1 MTKTFSVIVLLF
13 SLLGFVPAVA
23 LAEQT
28 PVRISASYNN
38 DSDGVSYTSYSIATE
53 KKNKPWNFSYS
64 TTHINQRDSSARLTE
79 QRFITRWQ
87 QRINEENSVSAWLG
101 YAGSDSWN
109 FAPFGLQYQG
119 VVNQIDQMWLSYAH
133 DSVTTVAAYQ
143 SHILSDQFA
152 VRYRKEL
159 DRRLVLD
166 TTVKYAMFSDENFR
180 KTFGMSLTKD
190 ISPRFRLGLAYLYD
204 TSDVDKRSVFYLPKE
219 ESSLSLV
226 PEYAF
231 PIGEGS
237 LALRISQSLIA
248 RNKAGNINRTTFG
261 VRYQLDNFA
270 IDVQTYPD
278 GSYSSQDY
286 SVSWSTRW

>member
-219 ESSLSLV
+219 ESSLSIV

-270 IDVQTYPD
+270 IDVQTYTD
-278 GSYSSQDY
+278 GSYASQDY

>member
-109 FAPFGLQYQG
+109 FAPFGVQYQG

-219 ESSLSLV
+219 ESSLSIV

-231 PIGEGS
+231 PIGAGS
-237 LALRISQSLIA
+237 MALRISQSLIA

-270 IDVQTYPD
+270 IDVQTYTD
-278 GSYSSQDY
+278 GSYASQDY

>member
-87 QRINEENSVSAWLG
+87 QRLNEENSVSAWLG

-109 FAPFGLQYQG
+109 FAPFGVQYQG

-219 ESSLSLV
+219 ESSLSIV

-270 IDVQTYPD
+270 IDVQTYTD

>member
-109 FAPFGLQYQG
+109 FAPFGVQYQG

-219 ESSLSLV
+219 ESSLSIV

-231 PIGEGS
+231 PIGAGS
-237 LALRISQSLIA
+237 MALRISQSLIA

-270 IDVQTYPD
+270 IDVQTYTD

>member
-1 MTKTFSVIVLLF
+1 MTKPFSVIVLLF
-13 SLLGFVPAVA
+13 AFLGFVPAVA

-87 QRINEENSVSAWLG
+87 QRLNEENSVSAWLG

-109 FAPFGLQYQG
+109 FAPFGVQYQG

-219 ESSLSLV
+219 ESSLSIV

-248 RNKAGNINRTTFG
+248 RNKAGHINRTTFG

-270 IDVQTYPD
+270 IDVQTYTD

>member
-109 FAPFGLQYQG
+109 FAPFGVQYQG
-119 VVNQIDQMWLSYAH
+119 VVNQIDQLWLSYAH

-166 TTVKYAMFSDENFR
+166 TTIKYAMFSDENFR

-219 ESSLSLV
+219 ESSLSIV

-231 PIGEGS
+231 PIGAGS
-237 LALRISQSLIA
+237 MALRISQSLIA

-270 IDVQTYPD
+270 IDVQTYTD
-278 GSYSSQDY
+278 GSYASQDY

>member
-28 PVRISASYNN
+28 PVRISASYNT

-64 TTHINQRDSSARLTE
+64 NTNISQRDSSARLTE

-87 QRINEENSVSAWLG
+87 QRLNEENSVSAWLG

-109 FAPFGLQYQG
+109 FAPFGVQYQG
-119 VVNQIDQMWLSYAH
+119 VVNQIDQLWLSYAH

-219 ESSLSLV
+219 ESSLSIV

-270 IDVQTYPD
+270 IDVQTYTD

>member
-1 MTKTFSVIVLLF
+1 MTKPFSVIVLLF
-13 SLLGFVPAVA
+13 AFLGFVPAVA

-64 TTHINQRDSSARLTE
+64 NTNISQRDSSARLTE

-87 QRINEENSVSAWLG
+87 QRLNEENSVSAWLG

-219 ESSLSLV
+219 ESSLSIV

-270 IDVQTYPD
+270 IDVQTYTD

>member
-1 MTKTFSVIVLLF
+1 MTKTISVIVLLF

-38 DSDGVSYTSYSIATE
+38 DSDGVSYTSYGIATE
-53 KKNKPWNFSYS
+53 KNNKPWNFSYS

-109 FAPFGLQYQG
+109 FAPFGVQYQG

-133 DSVTTVAAYQ
+133 DSVTSVAAYQ
-143 SHILSDQFA
+143 NHILSDQFT

-219 ESSLSLV
+219 ESSLSIV

-270 IDVQTYPD
+270 IDVQTYTD

-286 SVSWSTRW
+286 SLSWSTRW

>member
-1 MTKTFSVIVLLF
+1 MIQTISVIVLL
-13 SLLGFVPAVA
+13 SALLGLVPSIA

-28 PVRISASYNN
+28 PVKMSASYNN
-38 DSDGVSYTSYSIATE
+38 DSDGVSFTSYSIATE

-64 TTHINQRDSSARLTE
+64 VTNINQRDSSAKLTE

-109 FAPFGLQYQG
+109 FAPFGIQYQG
-119 VVNQIDQMWLSYAH
+119 VVNSVDQMWLSYAH

-143 SHILSDQFA
+143 NHILSDQFA
-152 VRYRKEL
+152 LRYRKEL

-166 TTVKYAMFSDENFR
+166 TTIKYAMFSDENFR

-204 TSDVDKRSVFYLPKE
+204 TSDINKRSVFYLPKE

-231 PIGEGS
+231 PVGEGS
-237 LALRISQSLIA
+237 LALRMSKSLLA
-248 RNKAGNINRTTFG
+248 RNIDGNINRTTFG

-270 IDVQTYPD
+270 IDVQTYTD

-286 SVSWSTRW
+286 SVSWNTRW

>member
-1 MTKTFSVIVLLF
+1 MTKIISVIALQIFLLC
-13 SLLGFVPAVA
+13 LVPTIA

-28 PVRISASYNN
+28 PVKFSVSHNN
-38 DSDGVSYTSYSIATE
+38 DSDGVSYLSYNMATE

-64 TTHINQRDSSARLTE
+64 VTNINQRDSSAKLTE

-109 FAPFGLQYQG
+109 FAPFGIQYQG
-119 VVNQIDQMWLSYAH
+119 VVNSVDQMWLSYAH

-143 SHILSDQFA
+143 NHILSDQFA
-152 VRYRKEL
+152 LRYRKEL

-166 TTVKYAMFSDENFR
+166 TTIKYAMFSDENFR

-204 TSDVDKRSVFYLPKE
+204 TSDINKRSVFYLPKE

-231 PIGEGS
+231 PVGEGS
-237 LALRISQSLIA
+237 LALRMSKSLLA
-248 RNKAGNINRTTFG
+248 RNIDGNINRTTFG

-270 IDVQTYPD
+270 IDVQTYTD

-286 SVSWSTRW
+286 SVSWNTRW

>member
-64 TTHINQRDSSARLTE
+64 NTSISQRDSSARLTE

-109 FAPFGLQYQG
+109 FAPFGVQYQG

-219 ESSLSLV
+219 ESSLSIV

-270 IDVQTYPD
+270 IDVQTYTD

>member
-1 MTKTFSVIVLLF
+1 MKHTIIVLV
-13 SLLGFVPAVA
+13 LLSAFLGLVPSIA

-28 PVRISASYNN
+28 PVKMSASYNN
-38 DSDGVSYTSYSIATE
+38 DSDGVSFTSYSIATE

-64 TTHINQRDSSARLTE
+64 ITNINQRDSSAKLTE

-87 QRINEENSVSAWLG
+87 QRLNEENSVSAWLG
-101 YAGSDSWN
+101 YAGSDSWS
-109 FAPFGLQYQG
+109 FAPFGVQYQG
-119 VVNQIDQMWLSYAH
+119 VVNQIDEMWLSYAH

-166 TTVKYAMFSDENFR
+166 TTIKYAMFSDENYR
-180 KTFGMSLTKD
+180 KTFGLSLTKD
-190 ISPRFRLGLAYLYD
+190 VSTRFRLGLAYLYD
-204 TSDVDKRSVFYLPKE
+204 TSDINKRSVFYLPKE
-219 ESSLSLV
+219 ESSLSIV

-231 PIGEGS
+231 PVGAGS
-237 LALRISQSLIA
+237 LAFRVSQSLFA
-248 RNKAGNINRTTFG
+248 RNNDGNINRTTFG
-261 VRYQLDNFA
+261 VRYLLDNFA
-270 IDVQTYPD
+270 IDVQSYTD

>member
-1 MTKTFSVIVLLF
+1 MTKTISVIVLLF

-64 TTHINQRDSSARLTE
+64 NTNISQRDSSARLTE

-87 QRINEENSVSAWLG
+87 QRLNEENSVSAWLG
-101 YAGSDSWN
+101 YAGSDSWS
-109 FAPFGLQYQG
+109 FAPFGVQYQG

-143 SHILSDQFA
+143 NHILSDQFA

-219 ESSLSLV
+219 ESSLSIV

-270 IDVQTYPD
+270 IDVQTYTD
-278 GSYSSQDY
+278 GSYASQDY

>member
-1 MTKTFSVIVLLF
+1 MTKPFSVIVLLF
-13 SLLGFVPAVA
+13 AFLGFVPAVA

-101 YAGSDSWN
+101 YAGSDSWS
-109 FAPFGLQYQG
+109 FAPFGVQYQG

-143 SHILSDQFA
+143 NHILSDQFA

-166 TTVKYAMFSDENFR
+166 TTIKYAMFSDENFR

-219 ESSLSLV
+219 ESSLSIV

-248 RNKAGNINRTTFG
+248 RNKAGHINRTTFG

-270 IDVQTYPD
+270 IDVQTYTD